1 MGSIP
6 VTACCPK
13 KPRIESMAR
22 RPFLISFSF
31 SSSKLDP
38 LPPLDQPAKSKTPPG
53 YPGSLFTSIRFQGM
67 AASRPWLPGVLP
79 VEVALR
85 LDPAHRED
93 LDDKQGL
100 VVRVVLEERGLQ
112 PGDAR
117 ARPLEPGVGQQ
128 ARHQDA
134 HGPQHGPA
142 GVLELR
148 LAVPRQRL
156 GVLAEAQGVPP
167 EVPHV

>member
-53 YPGSLFTSIRFQGM
+53 
-67 AASRPWLPGVLP
+67 
-79 VEVALR
+79 
-85 LDPAHRED
+85 D

>member
-22 RPFLISFSF
+22 AVLDLLQLQLLETRPLAP
-31 SSSKLDP
+31 LGPAGEVEDAPRVPRLVVHLHP
-38 LPPLDQPAKSKTPPG
+38 LPGDGGLEA
-53 YPGSLFTSIRFQGM
+53 L
-67 AASRPWLPGVLP
+67 AAGVLP

-128 ARHQDA
+128 ARHQ
-134 HGPQHGPA
+134 PM
-142 GVLELR
+142 
-148 LAVPRQRL
+148 
-156 GVLAEAQGVPP
+156 
-167 EVPHV
+167 